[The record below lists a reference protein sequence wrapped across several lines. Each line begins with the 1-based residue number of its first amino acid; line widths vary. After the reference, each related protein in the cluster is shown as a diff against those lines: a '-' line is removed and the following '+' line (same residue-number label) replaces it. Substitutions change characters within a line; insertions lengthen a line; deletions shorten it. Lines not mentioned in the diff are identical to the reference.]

1 MPTAREEPLRD
12 TYDVVIVGG
21 AVIGSS
27 IAWALSANDDFGGTV
42 LVAERDPS
50 YAQASTSL
58 TNSCMRQ
65 QFSNPLNVQISRFG
79 ADFVRNFRKRLGG
92 DPEVP
97 DLFVHHF
104 GYMYLA
110 GDAKCTS
117 QATRTSPPRCGA
129 TRPSRQNSAPAPGL

>member
-1 MPTAREEPLRD
+1 MPNVHHAPSRVA
-12 TYDVVIVGG
+12 YDVVIVGG

-27 IAWALSANDDFGGTV
+27 IAWALSANHDFDGSV
-42 LVAERDPS
+42 LVVERDPS

-79 ADFVRNFRKRLGG
+79 ADFVRNFRDHLGG

-110 GDAKCTS
+110 GDEEFAAITAA
-117 QATRTSPPRCGA
+117 QPG
-129 TRPSRQNSAPAPGL
+129 RPG